1 MSKFYREDK
10 DVLLVYNKWRVE
22 TSDSSKTFAQLL
34 LLIAYYFVDMHCF
47 VWFISSLR
55 SL

>member
-34 LLIAYYFVDMHCF
+34 LLIAYLLTCTVLCG
-47 VWFISSLR
+47 L
-55 SL
+55 